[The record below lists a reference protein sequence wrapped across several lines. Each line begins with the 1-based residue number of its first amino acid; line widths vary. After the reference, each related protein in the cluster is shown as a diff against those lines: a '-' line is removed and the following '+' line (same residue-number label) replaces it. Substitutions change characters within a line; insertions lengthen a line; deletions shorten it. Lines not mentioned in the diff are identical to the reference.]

1 MTNIESDYI
10 PTITKEEINLLPL
23 AQFSGEIILIDNFTK
38 FNQYINELAE
48 NKIIG
53 FDTESKPSFKK
64 GLKNGVALLQ
74 LSTSEK
80 AYIFR
85 LNFIGIPDKL
95 KKIFQDESIIK
106 VGLAIRDDIKIMQK
120 VHNFTPKS
128 FIDICT
134 ISAQHNIE
142 EKGLK
147 KLAAIVL
154 NVRISKSKQLS
165 NWEAKTLDASQLV
178 YAATDAWICY
188 ELYNKLVND
197 EIVSGNR

>member
-1 MTNIESDYI
+1 MIELNEPKYVAS
-10 PTITKEEINLLPL
+10 ITTDEINLLPL
-23 AQFSGEIILIDNFTK
+23 SQFNGEIILIDNFQK
-38 FNQYINELAE
+38 FNLHIKDLYSH
-48 NKIIG
+48 KILG

-64 GLKNGVALLQ
+64 GENNSVALLQ
-74 LSTSEK
+74 ISTANK

-85 LNFIGIPDKL
+85 LNHIGLPNQL
-95 KKIFQDESIIK
+95 KKIFENKKVIK
-106 VGLAIRDDIKIMQK
+106 VGLAIKDDIKIMQK
-120 VHNFTPKS
+120 INNFKPAS

-154 NVRISKSKQLS
+154 NMRISKSKQLS
-165 NWEAKTLDASQLV
+165 NWEAKILDDAQLT

-188 ELYNKLVND
+188 ELYTKLVND
-197 EIVSGNR
+197 

>member
-1 MTNIESDYI
+1 MTESNEQKYASS
-10 PTITKEEINLLPL
+10 ITADEINLLPL
-23 AQFSGEIILIDNFTK
+23 SQFNGEIILIDNFQK
-38 FNQYINELAE
+38 FNLYIKELF
-48 NKIIG
+48 NQKVLG

-64 GLKNGVALLQ
+64 GENNSVALLQ
-74 LSTSEK
+74 FSTSNK

-85 LNFIGIPDKL
+85 LNHIGIPKQL
-95 KKIFQDESIIK
+95 KKIFENKDIIK
-106 VGLAIRDDIKIMQK
+106 VGLAIKDDIKIMQK
-120 VHNFTPKS
+120 LNNFKPAS

-134 ISAQHNIE
+134 ISTQHNIE

-154 NVRISKSKQLS
+154 NMRISKSKQLS
-165 NWEAKTLDASQLV
+165 NWEAKILDNAQLT

-197 EIVSGNR
+197 ESSKQ